1 MMRLLIG
8 VGVLV
13 LFTSACGGTGNGTGL
28 PPSPPPPAANPCT
41 TAGLEAEEQAPA
53 AVPDPDPARAI
64 KRVSPDGGSRWRA
77 LDALWAH
84 RQAESRQP
92 LAPPSRELARPSA
105 DAGDIALI
113 ADEGELVLPPNT
125 FDLQDVGLR
134 FTPNASGGYDVRRLD
149 TAFRPDLG
157 ARLELS
163 DDDSADRAV
172 PFAFPFYGRSE
183 ARAFVNSD
191 GNVTF
196 EEPDRASTERNVARL
211 LTGPPRVSAFL
222 ADLDPAAG
230 AGRVFLNA
238 APDRFTVTWCNVRG
252 FESQKTTTVQTTLLP
267 GGAVE
272 MVYAPAITL
281 GNAIVGLSPGPTGD
295 FRPLNLSDPG
305 PTGGG
310 AAAVG
315 ERFALSAQLDLVALS
330 RKFYQAHPDSYD
342 QLVFWT
348 DAPLVTDAFAYEA
361 TVKNEVRGIG
371 VDVYDLAGDFG
382 SAGRLRSLVVMD
394 WLGKYPD
401 DPAQKFLG
409 ENTTV
414 SLIGQET
421 GHRWLAQLLFRDRNG
436 VSSDEILGRQLA
448 HWSFFLNSEASVME
462 GNDIEDLGGGSFR
475 TAAAVRRYSQLDQYA
490 MGLVPEAA
498 VRPFFYVESPINL
511 ASARTRE
518 SAPEAGVTF
527 NGTRRDVLIQDVV
540 AVNGRRDP
548 PAAEAAKVHRQAFA
562 YMTGQGKA
570 ADPVQIGKLDRI
582 RRAWEG
588 FFLQATDG
596 RMPAITVLH

>member
-1 MMRLLIG
+1 MWLLI
-8 VGVLV
+8 GVLV
-13 LFTSACGGTGNGTGL
+13 LFTSACGGTGNGSPPTG
-28 PPSPPPPAANPCT
+28 PPPAVNPCT

-53 AVPDPDPARAI
+53 AVADPARAI
-64 KRVSPDGGSRWRA
+64 KRASPDGGSRWRA

-84 RQAESRQP
+84 RQAESRRP
-92 LAPPSRELARPSA
+92 FAPRSRELARPSA

-125 FDLQDVGLR
+125 FDLQEVGLR
-134 FTPNASGGYDVRRLD
+134 FTPNPSGGYDVRRLE

-163 DDDSADRAV
+163 DDDSADREV

-196 EEPDRASTERNVARL
+196 GEPDRASTERNVARL
-211 LTGPPRVSAFL
+211 LTGPPRVSPFL

-230 AGRVFLNA
+230 VGRVFLNA

-252 FESQKTTTVQTTLLP
+252 FESEKTTTVQTTLLP

-281 GNAIVGLSPGPTGD
+281 GNAIVGLSPGRTGD

-315 ERFALSAQLDLVALS
+315 ERFALSPQLDLVALS

-348 DAPLVTDAFAYEA
+348 DVPLVTDAFAYEA

-371 VDVYDLAGDFG
+371 VDAYDLAGDFG

-436 VSSDEILGRQLA
+436 VSSDEILGRELA

-475 TAAAVRRYSQLDQYA
+475 TVAAVRRYSQLDQYA

-498 VRPFFYVESPINL
+498 VRPFFYVESPINIS
-511 ASARTRE
+511 SARTRE

-540 AVNGRRDP
+540 AVNGPRDP
-548 PAAEAAKVHRQAFA
+548 PAAESAKVHRQAFA
-562 YMTGQGKA
+562 YMTGLGRA

-582 RRAWEG
+582 RRAWEA

-596 RMPAITVLH
+596 RMTAITALR